1 MKKKIMAIIMA
12 IIAISVFTVS
22 SYAADSDQI
31 YIENNSAQVIKVTA
45 SLYGYTPN
53 GSSITIGDAILRTDV
68 RSGQNPTYT
77 AVDLDVKLL
86 KNYTTNESYVGVSR
100 ILTGTEVCGNTSAD
114 HPIGQYINADS
125 NSVSGQNIGGYYH
138 AETPNDG
145 ITITSTLGIVL
156 NTDGT
161 LSQDSLATSTMAY

>member
-1 MKKKIMAIIMA
+1 MEFLPEYGLALP
-12 IIAISVFTVS
+12 SGTV
-22 SYAADSDQI
+22 ALFRRADG
-31 YIENNSAQVIKVTA
+31 
-45 SLYGYTPN
+45 SLV
-53 GSSITIGDAILRTDV
+53 AFF
-68 RSGQNPTYT
+68 
-77 AVDLDVKLL
+77 A
-86 KNYTTNESYVGVSR
+86 
-100 ILTGTEVCGNTSAD
+100 
-114 HPIGQYINADS
+114 S